1 MLLVSICLQ
10 NLTASSIPVV
20 EIHFLKNDGLALA
33 QPQRACFHVR
43 GA

>member
-1 MLLVSICLQ
+1 MLLILIYLH
-10 NLTASSIPVV
+10 NLAASSILLV
-20 EIHFLKNDGLALA
+20 EIHFLKKDGLALA